1 MEKIVVLD
9 DDGTF
14 CALEGAKIWTITEEG
29 IEELNE
35 GSEPRWLDEHHIL
48 SIERVEDCLKSK

>member
-1 MEKIVVLD
+1 MQKIVVLD

-14 CALEGAKIWTITEEG
+14 CALEGAKIWTITDEA

-35 GSEPRWLDEHHIL
+35 GLEPRWLEAHQIL
-48 SIERVEDCLKSK
+48 SIEWVEDCIKSK